1 MSYVIYNKTT
11 GEILRAKAQSV
22 GMFITSYKSESAAKA
37 ALTRLIKKS
46 ARRVECNEIYKKLD
60 AKHSGAYSKLMDDM
74 IAAGMTKREAYNASN
89 TGDIVVRE
97 DYDIDTAEAY
107 REVFPVK
114 MVEKT
119 NAMTGK
125 KYMEADNTPRCCS
138 PASELYWSM

>member
-1 MSYVIYNKTT
+1 MVYVIYNKET
-11 GEILRAKAQSV
+11 GEVLRAKAQSV
-22 GMFITSYKSESAAKA
+22 GMFITNYKSESAAKA

-46 ARRVECNEIYKKLD
+46 LRRVEVNEIYKKIE
-60 AKHSGAYSKLMDDM
+60 ANHTGRYSDMMDDL

-89 TGDIVVRE
+89 TGDIVIRE
-97 DYDIDTAEAY
+97 DYKIADGVTY
-107 REVFPVK
+107 REEFPVK

-125 KYMEADNTPRCCS
+125 KYMEADNTPSCCS

>member
-1 MSYVIYNKTT
+1 MKYVIFNKET

-22 GMFITSYKSESAAKA
+22 GMFITNYKSESAAKA

-46 ARRVECNEIYKKLD
+46 LRRVEVNEIYKKIE
-60 AKHSGAYSKLMDDM
+60 ANHTGRYSDMMDDL

-89 TGDIVVRE
+89 TGDIVIRE
-97 DYDIDTAEAY
+97 DYKIATAEAF
-107 REVFPVK
+107 REEFPVK

-125 KYMEADNTPRCCS
+125 KYMEADNTPSCCS